1 MEWLEDRRFLLTIGG
16 GVLALLISLG
26 IAVGFAYRGHKPPAP
41 PPASVGGLVVQ
52 MGRSDDAK
60 LDPTQPLRC
69 FVGGQ
74 FIGMETLASCAQK
87 NGVATKA
94 LDVGVDP
101 NGALAA
107 ASGAAGANLTPLPP
121 PAAVASTTPNV
132 DTDSAPVAAA
142 AGLCQRYE
150 GGAWRKAADGVSLSA
165 CVQALFGGHCES
177 TAVFGRWSSQTLRL
191 WQHKVGISSDNKSFR
206 QIAEQGDACAITEF

>member
-1 MEWLEDRRFLLTIGG
+1 
-16 GVLALLISLG
+16 
-26 IAVGFAYRGHKPPAP
+26 
-41 PPASVGGLVVQ
+41 

-60 LDPTQPLRC
+60 LDPTKPLRC

-107 ASGAAGANLTPLPP
+107 ARGEAGANLTPLPP
-121 PAAVASTTPNV
+121 PPVTALVTPNAA
-132 DTDSAPVAAA
+132 TDPTQVTTAAGA
-142 AGLCQRYE
+142 KGPMGLCQRYE
-150 GGAWRKAADGVSLSA
+150 GGAWRKA
-165 CVQALFGGHCES
+165 
-177 TAVFGRWSSQTLRL
+177 GRRGYAERLRSGSVRRPL
-191 WQHKVGISSDNKSFR
+191 
-206 QIAEQGDACAITEF
+206 